1 MRVLLSIL
9 LILISLPFGSVK
21 NNATS
26 KDFVIVEPVN
36 EISVASL
43 SASESFDGYDYFV
56 DFKLQN
62 VEFQFYVPKTYSA
75 ESKFAACRWNDQ
87 GGRDF
92 NFSMVFYLN
101 DIGEDNRLF
110 VIKDISANID
120 WISRFQAYFWLTTE
134 CYAGTFSSSIE
145 NVKITKEVYEALT
158 GNNTVAFAIVDNDT
172 VGAVYTVYQRP
183 GGEYKAV
190 EGRTEHR
197 WTDLISL
204 HKEYSGELEETPS
217 YDLDIEQPFGGA
229 DSSLN
234 NFFKWLT
241 SEPGNYFERIAQI
254 VVWAV
259 LALAGI
265 TLIGVFFKVISFIV
279 LLFKRL

>member
-1 MRVLLSIL
+1 MRLLLSIL
-9 LILISLPFGSVK
+9 LILISLPFGGVK
-21 NNATS
+21 IKATNE
-26 KDFVIVEPVN
+26 DFVIVEPVN
-36 EISVASL
+36 A
-43 SASESFDGYDYFV
+43 SASESSDGYDYFV

-62 VEFQFYVPKTYSA
+62 VEFQFYVPKAYSA

-145 NVKITKEVYEALT
+145 NVKINKEVYEALT

-183 GGEYKAV
+183 GGDYKAV

-229 DSSLN
+229 DSLN

-241 SEPGNYFERIAQI
+241 SEPDNYFERIAQI